1 MKKVLLVLALALVAF
16 TAKAQ
21 LYVGGSIA
29 FDTVGG
35 FTINLAPEV
44 GYNLNDDMAAGLAV
58 DLGFGGGTT
67 VGVTP
72 YFRYYFLDWGPAILF
87 ADAQF
92 TYQYANYG
100 GGVTANAW
108 GIGISPGIAV
118 PVGGGFSVV
127 THFARLGYYGG
138 AFGLSFNRGASIGV
152 YYEF

>member
-35 FTINLAPEV
+35 FNINLAPEV
-44 GYNLNDDMAAGLAV
+44 GYNLNDDMAVGLAV
-58 DLGFGGGTT
+58 GLGFGGGTT
-67 VGVTP
+67 VAATP

-100 GGVTANAW
+100 GGATANSW
-108 GIGISPGIAV
+108 GIGICPGIAV

>member
-35 FTINLAPEV
+35 FNINLAPEV
-44 GYNLNDDMAAGLAV
+44 GYNLNDDMAVGLAV
-58 DLGFGGGTT
+58 GLGFGGGTT
-67 VGVTP
+67 IAATP
-72 YFRYYFLDWGPAILF
+72 YFRYCFLDWGPAILF

-100 GGVTANAW
+100 GGATANSW
-108 GIGISPGIAV
+108 GIGICPGIAV
-118 PVGGGFSVV
+118 PAWAIMEAHSASALTGVLPSAY
-127 THFARLGYYGG
+127 TT
-138 AFGLSFNRGASIGV
+138 SSNRNL
-152 YYEF
+152 FC